1 MASKSKQ
8 KVTFIDP
15 PKEPLLGLP
24 RVHPGDKALVD
35 KLLLP
40 LSDKLPKEQLE
51 KMTFDIAK
59 AAGLPK
65 EALLELPKEEP
76 GTQLPPTEKTLYD
89 PFTRAEI
96 EIRNRY
102 GVVNNSVT
110 GLLKGILTELV
121 IQRIYR

>member
-8 KVTFIDP
+8 KVTLIDP
-15 PKEPLLGLP
+15 PTEPHVEIP
-24 RVHPGDKALVD
+24 RVHPGDKALID

-40 LSDKLPKEQLE
+40 LNEKLPKETLE

-65 EALLELPKEEP
+65 EALLELPKKVP
-76 GTQLPPTEKTLYD
+76 DTPIPPVEKTLYD